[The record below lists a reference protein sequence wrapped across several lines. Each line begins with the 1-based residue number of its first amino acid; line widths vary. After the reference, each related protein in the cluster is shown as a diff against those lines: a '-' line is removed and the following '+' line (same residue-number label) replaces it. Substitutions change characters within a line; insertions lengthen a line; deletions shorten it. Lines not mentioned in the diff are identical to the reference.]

1 MLAYIIYIYIYM
13 VIKNAKQQVLDPNCL
28 LTNREGRHN
37 GCSTSEK
44 KKEKEKKRRGQFS
57 ISHEFKSSVLGSFG
71 RNQSSDA

>member
-1 MLAYIIYIYIYM
+1 M

-44 KKEKEKKRRGQFS
+44 KKKKKRKEGVSSQFLMNS
-57 ISHEFKSSVLGSFG
+57 NPLYLAVLGGIRVQTLEFVDRYS
-71 RNQSSDA
+71 N